1 MFAGGVISHI
11 DNLDV
16 PEVLIGEILKC
27 GFRTSSLTPTCA
39 DAQVFF
45 AQNPAPALLL
55 RQLLVYP
62 AKNPSLANGVVMLF
76 GLFRWLFRMMFRV
89 RLTGN
94 TDALWQQKVLITP
107 NHVSFIDGILVAL
120 FLPVRPV
127 FAVYSSISQKWF
139 MRLLAPLIDF
149 VPLDPSK
156 PMSIKHLVRLIEQ
169 GRPVVI
175 FPEGRISVTGS
186 LMKIYDGA
194 AFVAAKSQATI
205 VPLRIEGA
213 ELTFSSRLKGLV
225 KRRLFPRIQLHLLPP
240 TSISMPDAP
249 RARDRR
255 KIAGEMLHQ
264 IMMEARMAVRPRE
277 TLYESLLAA
286 QSRFGAKKLCVED
299 INFQPDSYR
308 KLLTKTLFVARIL
321 EKYSVRGEKIGLML
335 PNAGISAAVIFGA
348 IARGRIP
355 AMMNYTAG
363 VKGLSSAITA
373 AQLNTI
379 FTSRT
384 FLEKGKL
391 WHLPEQLTQVRWV
404 FLEDLKG
411 DVTGRDKLWI
421 FSRLLMPRLAQV
433 PQSPEDPAMVLF
445 TSGSEGNPKGVVHSH
460 KSLLANVEQIKTIAD
475 FTARDRFMSA
485 LPLFHSFG
493 LTVGLFTPLLTGAE
507 VFLYPSPLH
516 YRIVPELV
524 YDRNCT
530 VLFGTST
537 FLSHYARFANPYD
550 FYKVRYVVAGA
561 EKLQESTKQLWQDKF
576 GLRILEGYG
585 VTECAPVVSI
595 NVPMAAKPGT
605 VGRILPGMDARLL
618 AVPGIEQ
625 GGRLQLKGPNVMNGY
640 LRVEA
645 PGVLEAPTAENVN
658 GELETGWY
666 DTGDIVTFDE
676 QGFVQIQGRAKRF
689 AKIAGEMVSLEM
701 VEQLAMAVCADKL
714 HATVVKQDASK
725 GEALVLFTTDTEMT
739 RDKLL
744 LQARSTG
751 VPELAVPR
759 DIRLLKQL
767 PVLGSGKP
775 DFVTLKGMV
784 DSDGTT

>member
-1 MFAGGVISHI
+1 M
-11 DNLDV
+11 L
-16 PEVLIGEILKC
+16 L
-27 GFRTSSLTPTCA
+27 GFFRL
-39 DAQVFF
+39 
-45 AQNPAPALLL
+45 
-55 RQLLVYP
+55 
-62 AKNPSLANGVVMLF
+62 
-76 GLFRWLFRMMFRV
+76 LFRVMFRV
-89 RLTGN
+89 RMTGN
-94 TDALWQQKVLITP
+94 ADVLNQPKVLITP
-107 NHVSFIDGILVAL
+107 NHVSFIDGILLAL
-120 FLPVRPV
+120 FLPGRPV
-127 FAVYSSISQKWF
+127 FAIYTSISQKWF
-139 MRLLAPLIDF
+139 MRSLSKLVDF
-149 VPLDPSK
+149 VPLDPTK
-156 PMSIKHLVRLIEQ
+156 PMSIKQLVRMIES
-169 GRPVVI
+169 GRQVVI
-175 FPEGRISVTGS
+175 FPEGRISTTGS

-194 AFVAAKSQATI
+194 AFVAAKSQAVV
-205 VPLRIEGA
+205 VPIRIEGA
-213 ELTFSSRLKGLV
+213 ELTYASRLKGLV
-225 KRRLFPRIQLHLLPP
+225 KRRLFPRIQLHILPP
-240 TSISMPDAP
+240 TSLPMPEAP

-255 KIAGEMLHQ
+255 RIAGEMLHQ

-286 QSRFGAKKLCVED
+286 QYRFGERKTCIED
-299 INFQPDSYR
+299 INFQPDTYR

-321 EKYSVRGEKIGLML
+321 EKYSAKGEKIGLML

-363 VKGLSSAITA
+363 LKGLSSAITA
-373 AQLNTI
+373 AEIKTI

-384 FLEKGKL
+384 FLDKGKL

-411 DVTGRDKLWI
+411 DVTTADKLWI
-421 FSRLLMPRLAQV
+421 FGHLLVPRLAQV
-433 PQSPEDPAMVLF
+433 KQKPEDAAMVLF

-475 FTARDRFMSA
+475 FTAEDRFMSA

-537 FLSHYARFANPYD
+537 FLGHYARFANPYD
-550 FYKVRYVVAGA
+550 FRKVRYVVAGA
-561 EKLQESTKQLWQDKF
+561 EKLQESTKQIWQDKF

-640 LRVEA
+640 LRVEN
-645 PGVLEAPTAENVN
+645 PGVLEAPTAENQH
-658 GELETGWY
+658 GELENGWY
-666 DTGDIVTFDE
+666 DTGDIVVFDE

-701 VEQLAMAVCADKL
+701 VEQLALAVSPDKM
-714 HATVVKQDASK
+714 HATAIKQDASK
-725 GEALVLFTTDTEMT
+725 GEALVLFTTDNELT
-739 RDKLL
+739 REKLQQ
-744 LQARSTG
+744 QARSGG

-759 DIRLLKQL
+759 DIRFMKQL
-767 PVLGSGKP
+767 PLLGSGKP
-775 DFVTLKGMV
+775 DFVTLKTMV
-784 DSDGTT
+784 DQADNAHE

>member
-1 MFAGGVISHI
+1 
-11 DNLDV
+11 
-16 PEVLIGEILKC
+16 
-27 GFRTSSLTPTCA
+27 
-39 DAQVFF
+39 
-45 AQNPAPALLL
+45 
-55 RQLLVYP
+55 
-62 AKNPSLANGVVMLF
+62 MLF
-76 GLFRWLFRMMFRV
+76 GFFRTLFRVLFRIRV
-89 RLTGN
+89 TGD
-94 TDALWQQKVLITP
+94 TQALYGERVLITP
-107 NHVSFIDGILVAL
+107 NHVSFLDGVLLAL

-127 FAVYSSISQKWF
+127 FAVYSSISEKWY
-139 MRLLAPLIDF
+139 MRWLRPLIDF
-149 VPLDPSK
+149 VPLDPTK
-156 PMSIKHLVRLIEQ
+156 PMMIKHLVRLIGQ

-194 AFVAAKSQATI
+194 GFVAAKSQATV
-205 VPLRIEGA
+205 VPLHIDGA
-213 ELTFSSRLKGLV
+213 ELTFFSRLKGLV
-225 KRRLFPRIQLHLLPP
+225 KQRLFPKITLHILPP
-240 TSISMPDAP
+240 TSLPMPEAP

-277 TLYESLLAA
+277 TLYESLLSA
-286 QSRFGAKKLCVED
+286 QYRYGAKKNCIED
-299 INFQPDSYR
+299 INFTPDTYR
-308 KLLTKTLFVARIL
+308 KLLTKTLFVGRIL
-321 EKYSVRGEKIGLML
+321 EKYSKQGEKIGLML

-348 IARGRIP
+348 VSRGRIP

-373 AQLNTI
+373 AQINTI
-379 FTSRT
+379 FTSRQ
-384 FLEKGKL
+384 FLDKGKL

-404 FLEDLKG
+404 FLEDLKA
-411 DVTGRDKLWI
+411 DVTTADKLWI
-421 FSRLLMPRLAQV
+421 FAHLLMPRLAQV
-433 PQSPEDPAMVLF
+433 KQQPEDDAIILF

-460 KSLLANVEQIKTIAD
+460 KSILANVEQIKTIAD
-475 FTARDRFMSA
+475 FTANDRFMSA

-537 FLSHYARFANPYD
+537 FLGNYARFANPYD
-550 FYKVRYVVAGA
+550 FFRVRYVVAGA
-561 EKLQESTKQLWQDKF
+561 EKLQDSTRQIWQDKF

-605 VGRILPGMDARLL
+605 VGRILPGLDARLL
-618 AVPGIEQ
+618 AVPGIED

-640 LRVEA
+640 LRVEN

-658 GELETGWY
+658 GEVETGWY
-666 DTGDIVTFDE
+666 DTGDIVHFDD

-701 VEQLAMAVCADKL
+701 VETLATAVSAEKM
-714 HATVVKQDASK
+714 HATVVKSDASK
-725 GEALVLFTTDTEMT
+725 GEALVLFTTDGELK
-739 RDKLL
+739 RDALL
-744 LQARSTG
+744 RYAREHG
-751 VPELAVPR
+751 IPELAVPR
-759 DIRLLKQL
+759 DIRYLKQL

-784 DSDGTT
+784 EEAEQHNA

>member
-1 MFAGGVISHI
+1 
-11 DNLDV
+11 
-16 PEVLIGEILKC
+16 
-27 GFRTSSLTPTCA
+27 
-39 DAQVFF
+39 
-45 AQNPAPALLL
+45 
-55 RQLLVYP
+55 
-62 AKNPSLANGVVMLF
+62 MLF
-76 GLFRWLFRMMFRV
+76 GFFRTLFRVMFRIRV
-89 RLTGN
+89 TGD
-94 TDALWQQKVLITP
+94 TQALYGERVLITP
-107 NHVSFIDGILVAL
+107 NHVSFLDGVLLAL

-127 FAVYSSISQKWF
+127 FAVYSSISEKWY
-139 MRLLAPLIDF
+139 MRWLRPLIDF
-149 VPLDPSK
+149 VPLDPTK
-156 PMSIKHLVRLIEQ
+156 PMMIKHLVRLIGQ

-194 AFVAAKSQATI
+194 GFVAAKSQATV
-205 VPLRIEGA
+205 VPLRIDGA
-213 ELTFSSRLKGLV
+213 ELTFFSRLKGLV
-225 KRRLFPRIQLHLLPP
+225 KQRLFPKITLHILPP
-240 TSISMPDAP
+240 TSLPMPEAP

-277 TLYESLLAA
+277 TLYESLLSA
-286 QSRFGAKKLCVED
+286 QYRYGAKKNCIED
-299 INFQPDSYR
+299 INFTPDTYR
-308 KLLTKTLFVARIL
+308 KLLTKTLFVGRIL
-321 EKYSVRGEKIGLML
+321 EKYSKQGEKIGLML

-348 IARGRIP
+348 VSRGRIP

-373 AQLNTI
+373 AQINTI
-379 FTSRT
+379 FTSRQ
-384 FLEKGKL
+384 FLDKGKL

-404 FLEDLKG
+404 FLEDLKA
-411 DVTGRDKLWI
+411 DVTTADKLWI
-421 FSRLLMPRLAQV
+421 FAHLLMPRLAQV
-433 PQSPEDPAMVLF
+433 KQQPEDDAIILF

-460 KSLLANVEQIKTIAD
+460 KSILANVEQIKTIAD
-475 FTARDRFMSA
+475 FTANDRFMSA

-537 FLSHYARFANPYD
+537 FLGNYACFANPYD
-550 FYKVRYVVAGA
+550 FFRVRYVVAGA
-561 EKLQESTKQLWQDKF
+561 EKLQDSTRQIWQDKF

-605 VGRILPGMDARLL
+605 VGRILPGLDARLL
-618 AVPGIEQ
+618 AVPGIED

-640 LRVEA
+640 LRVEN

-658 GELETGWY
+658 GEVETGWY
-666 DTGDIVTFDE
+666 DTGDIVRFDN

-701 VEQLAMAVCADKL
+701 VETLATAVSAEKM
-714 HATVVKQDASK
+714 HATVVKSDASK
-725 GEALVLFTTDTEMT
+725 GEALVLFTTDGELK
-739 RDKLL
+739 RDALL
-744 LQARSTG
+744 RYAREHG
-751 VPELAVPR
+751 IPELAVPR
-759 DIRLLKQL
+759 DIRYLKQL

-784 DSDGTT
+784 EEAEQHNA

>member
-1 MFAGGVISHI
+1 M
-11 DNLDV
+11 
-16 PEVLIGEILKC
+16 LIGF
-27 GFRTSSLTPTCA
+27 FR
-39 DAQVFF
+39 
-45 AQNPAPALLL
+45 LLFK
-55 RQLLVYP
+55 
-62 AKNPSLANGVVMLF
+62 A
-76 GLFRWLFRMMFRV
+76 MFRV
-89 RLTGN
+89 RLTGD
-94 TDALWQQKVLITP
+94 TDALRLPKVLITP
-107 NHVSFIDGILVAL
+107 NHVSFLDGMLLAL
-120 FLPVRPV
+120 FLPGRPV
-127 FAVYSSISQKWF
+127 FAVYTSISEKWF
-139 MRLLAPLIDF
+139 MRAIKPLIDF
-149 VPLDPSK
+149 VPLDPTK
-156 PMSIKHLVRLIEQ
+156 PMSIKHLVRLVDQ

-175 FPEGRISVTGS
+175 FPEGRITVSGS

-194 AFVAAKSQATI
+194 AFVAAKSQATV

-213 ELTFSSRLKGLV
+213 ELTFASRLKGLV
-225 KRRLFPRIQLHLLPP
+225 KRRLFPRISLHLLPP
-240 TSISMPDAP
+240 TQLPMPDAP

-255 KIAGEMLHQ
+255 RIAGEMLHQ

-277 TLYESLLAA
+277 TLYEALLSA
-286 QSRFGAKKLCVED
+286 QYRFGDRKPCVED

-321 EKYSVRGEKIGLML
+321 EKYSQPGERIGLML

-348 IARGRIP
+348 VARRRIP

-373 AQLNTI
+373 AEIKTI

-384 FLEKGKL
+384 FLDKGKL

-411 DVTGRDKLWI
+411 DVTAADKLWI
-421 FSRLLMPRLAQV
+421 FGHLLMPHLAQV
-433 PQSPEDPAMVLF
+433 PQRPEDDAIILF
-445 TSGSEGNPKGVVHSH
+445 TSGSEGHPKGVVHSH
-460 KSLLANVEQIKTIAD
+460 KSILANVEQIKTIAD
-475 FTARDRFMSA
+475 FTAADRFMSA

-493 LTVGLFTPLLTGAE
+493 LTVGLFTPLFTGAQ

-537 FLSHYARFANPYD
+537 FLGNYARFANPYD
-550 FYKVRYVVAGA
+550 FFKVRYVVAGA

-605 VGRILPGMDARLL
+605 VGRILPGMDARLM

-625 GGRLQLKGPNVMNGY
+625 GGRLQLKGPNIMNGY
-640 LRVEA
+640 LRVEK
-645 PGVLEAPTAENVN
+645 PGVLEAPAAENPQ
-658 GELETGWY
+658 GLLEAGWY
-666 DTGDIVTFDE
+666 DTGDIVAFDE

-689 AKIAGEMVSLEM
+689 AKIAGEMVSLEI
-701 VEQLAMAVCADKL
+701 VEQLALAVSPDKM
-714 HATVVKQDASK
+714 HATAIKQDASK
-725 GEALVLFTTDTEMT
+725 GEALVLFTTDAELT
-739 RDKLL
+739 REQL
-744 LQARSTG
+744 LQKARAGG

-759 DIRLLKQL
+759 DIRFLKQMPL
-767 PVLGSGKP
+767 LGSGKP

-784 DSDGTT
+784 DEGEKSDE